1 MSKSLLAL
9 AFLGCITAVFIFG
22 MKSCEGV
29 ATGTIGVGIRE
40 FSALVTGF
48 LGLAPQQTSKTVL
61 VVQGTKEVTQ
71 YVFLEDTQYGEKNFE
86 NKWLWSKKEYH
97 LWAKHRVKIGVDL
110 NHEQFRFEYQGNEKD
125 GHTIFVNYPKPKVL
139 STELTDLGMKS
150 VDGSWNFVHD
160 KERVDALKALKDD
173 ATNAAERDENLTKAA
188 KRFEEHFTALI
199 LSINPNAKIIFNS
212 PFKASSPTM
221 P

>member
-1 MSKSLLAL
+1 MSKSLLTL
-9 AFLGCITAVFIFG
+9 AFLGCITAIVIFG
-22 MKSCEGV
+22 MKRCEGV
-29 ATGTIGVGIRE
+29 VNGTIGTGIKE

-71 YVFLEDTQYGEKNFE
+71 YVFLEDIQYGEKHFE
-86 NKWLWSKKEYH
+86 NKWAGSKKEYH

-110 NHEQFRFEYQGNEKD
+110 DHGQFRFEYQGNEKD
-125 GHTIFVNYPKPKVL
+125 GHTIFVNYPKPQVL
-139 STELTDLGMKS
+139 STEVTDFDMKS
-150 VDGSWNFVHD
+150 ADGSWNVVHD
-160 KERVDALKALKDD
+160 EERVNALKALKDD
-173 ATNAAERDENLTKAA
+173 AIKAAQRDENLTKAA

-212 PFKASSPTM
+212 PFKAASPTL